1 MLICIYFNPPRSCA
15 LISKLKPQAKP
26 QYCLIS
32 EVHISSPNREWY
44 RLSASLLPFRSVH
57 LLPFPQFSRKG
68 FKPNSCLP
76 HQTPTARAYKGKP
89 SGTSSS
95 GEAKQHHQQRQ
106 AWVWST
112 ACWVL
117 IQHLPSSVMAHLLSS
132 PSDARVGNDTASTA
146 LPVPLNTNL
155 QLDKQLLSASYQQVP
170 GS

>member
-1 MLICIYFNPPRSCA
+1 MLICIYFNPPRSHA
-15 LISKLKPQAKP
+15 LINNLKPQPKP

-32 EVHISSPNREWY
+32 EMQISSPNREWY
-44 RLSASLLPFRSVH
+44 RLSPSLLPFRFFH
-57 LLPFPQFSRKG
+57 LLPFLQFSQKG

-76 HQTPTARAYKGKP
+76 SQTPTTRAYKGKP
-89 SGTSSS
+89 SGASSS

-106 AWVWST
+106 AGVWST

-117 IQHLPSSVMAHLLSS
+117 TKHLPSSVMAHLLSS
-132 PSDARVGNDTASTA
+132 PWDACVGNDTASMA

-155 QLDKQLLSASYQQVP
+155 QLDKQLLSALYQQVP